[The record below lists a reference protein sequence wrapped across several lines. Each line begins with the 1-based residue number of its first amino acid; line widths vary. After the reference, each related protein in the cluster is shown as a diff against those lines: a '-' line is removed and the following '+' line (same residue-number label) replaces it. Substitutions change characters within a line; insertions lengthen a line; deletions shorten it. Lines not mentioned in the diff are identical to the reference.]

1 MATRA
6 LVLVHD
12 PAKERRDRVPG
23 ALTPALAARD
33 IDQDVVSLVDG
44 HEPEPDLAR
53 YDLVVVLGSQESAY
67 DRGVPWLAREL
78 AFVTAALG
86 RGLPILGI
94 CFGGQL
100 LARALD
106 GTVTRAA
113 RPELGFTAVESDDP
127 ELVPPGPWMQFHADS
142 FLPPPAATEIA
153 RNAAGSQ
160 AFVAGNAVG
169 VQFHPEITLD
179 GFDSWTERWAASGD
193 PPGRAG
199 ASLDTD
205 ALRREVADHERR
217 SVRRCDRLIGT
228 FCARHLGGRPGT
240 APGRSPSRRSR

>member
-1 MATRA
+1 MTTRA

-23 ALTPALAARD
+23 ALTPALATRG
-33 IDQDVVSLVDG
+33 IGHDVASLVDG
-44 HEPEPDLAR
+44 HEPEPDLAV

-78 AFVTAALG
+78 AFVTSAVE

-100 LARALD
+100 LARSLN

-113 RPELGFTAVESDDP
+113 RPELGFTTVESDDP
-127 ELVPPGPWMQFHADS
+127 DLVPRGPWMQFHADS
-142 FLPPPAATEIA
+142 FTPPPVATEIA
-153 RNAAGSQ
+153 RNAVGSQ
-160 AFVAGNAVG
+160 AFVAGKVLG

-179 GFDSWTERWAASGD
+179 GFDSWTERWAASGES
-193 PPGRAG
+193 PGHGEAG
-199 ASLDTD
+199 LDID
-205 ALRREVADHERR
+205 ALRREVADNERH
-217 SVRRCDRLIGT
+217 SVRGCDRLIGT
-228 FCARHLGGRPGT
+228 FCARYLGG
-240 APGRSPSRRSR
+240 